1 MFRDP
6 ASSTFRNILVASV
19 IGVGVFLIPNGAQS
33 ATSNSATIQW
43 ATNQESDL
51 AGYRVYHGT
60 ISGNYGNYQN
70 AGKKTT
76 YQYANLESDKTH
88 YFSVTAYDSSG
99 NESNPSLEVK
109 TFIQAAVPPTLTSPN
124 PNTTLEGATTTF
136 TWTPN
141 ETSVIEWWLYV
152 GTGQGASDIVD
163 TGSLGTSLSTTI
175 TELPTDGRQL
185 WVQLWYKLANGWES
199 RHYQFTAA
207 AHISNFPLTISKSGE
222 GSGTITSN
230 PIGLSCG
237 STCTASFSTDSP
249 VTLSA
254 NPASDSIFSGWSG
267 GGCSGTSSCTLTLS
281 SSASVSANFAS
292 SPPPSSSSSVTE
304 EEIKSQQQ
312 LAEAARLAEEQ
323 RLAEAAKPQEQQQ
336 LAKAAKREQQ
346 QLAKA
351 AKQERKQLAKAA
363 KLSAK
368 IQRILAKIE
377 QKLITHADNP
387 KAVDQLNR
395 KKIELLVKRDKI
407 QENLS
412 IN

>member
-70 AGKKTT
+70 AGKTTT

-141 ETSVIEWWLYV
+141 ETSVFEWWLFV
-152 GTGQGASDIVD
+152 GTSMGANDIYDSGRIVNATSDTVS
-163 TGSLGTSLSTTI
+163 G
-175 TELPTDGRQL
+175 LPTNGSTL
-185 WVQLWYKLANGWES
+185 YVQLWYKITDGPWEG
-199 RHYQFTAA
+199 RDYQFTAVGG
-207 AHISNFPLTISKSGE
+207 STSSFPLTISKSGE

-312 LAEAARLAEEQ
+312 LAEAA
-323 RLAEAAKPQEQQQ
+323 KPQEQQQ

-387 KAVDQLNR
+387 KAVDLLNR
-395 KKIELLVKRDKI
+395 KKVELLVKRDKI